1 MEHSFKRRRLSAQSG
16 HLTKV
21 YHSHSDVVVSKEDKR
36 SDSTPPILKPQ
47 PYGSVASP
55 DFFAAHLP
63 RSPRK
68 STSNKTKLSAL
79 HPRNFIATNVAGSVQ
94 SPAKTVVSSVVQV
107 LVNDGNGAE
116 VTELLVPVKSK
127 VISLAGFAPITL
139 TSNPQPNPSSP
150 STLAYQSS
158 SSTNPAA
165 SSKAA
170 QTVQIQASRT
180 PSNTASSSFPASS
193 SPTSINIPES
203 QSQAVLSSP
212 PSTPLPSSPSSSS
225 PSSTGSY
232 FSSSSASASAS
243 NSPKSPT
250 APQTT
255 NGQLSPGSS
264 IGNSTATSEFSS
276 YLDKE
281 IR

>member
-16 HLTKV
+16 RSTKA
-21 YHSHSDVVVSKEDKR
+21 YHSHSDVLVSNENKG
-36 SDSTPPILKPQ
+36 SDSARPILKPQ
-47 PYGSVASP
+47 RYGSVASE
-55 DFFAAHLP
+55 DFFAGPLP

-68 STSNKTKLSAL
+68 STSNKTNFSAL
-79 HPRNFIATNVAGSVQ
+79 HPRNFVANKVAGSVQ

-107 LVNDGNGAE
+107 LVNDGTGAE
-116 VTELLVPVKSK
+116 VTELLVPVKTK

-139 TSNPQPNPSSP
+139 ANNPQPNPSSP
-150 STLAYQSS
+150 STLAYQNP

-170 QTVQIQASRT
+170 QTVQVQASRT
-180 PSNTASSSFPASS
+180 PSNTASSSSPASS
-193 SPTSINIPES
+193 SSTSISVAES

-243 NSPKSPT
+243 NSPQSPT
-250 APQTT
+250 SPQTT
-255 NGQLSPGSS
+255 NGQLSQGFS
-264 IGNSTATSEFSS
+264 IGNSTATSEYFFYS
-276 YLDKE
+276 
-281 IR
+281 